1 MQKISSFGQ
10 KMSDKWL
17 FEVLVGGWI
26 NKNYNPQESPEGSET
41 LKNWLNFEQ
50 LLGLSC
56 IQTNKITDIDC

>member
-26 NKNYNPQESPEGSET
+26 NKTYNPKESPEGSET
-41 LKNWLNFEQ
+41 LKNWLNF
-50 LLGLSC
+50 
-56 IQTNKITDIDC
+56 